1 MSDVIDDFFTSGP
14 TLWQCLL
21 WPTDPCRFFGC
32 APEVKNDCYTGYLR
46 VTSMQL
52 GEIDLADHDISDD
65 MLSDMLSDHVVRDN
79 GMHMMQND
87 VRRSKSSCFNAS
99 LAYFPHLQY
108 LMADAFD
115 RSWLQ
120 MHSKSLDTLIIDGHP
135 AIALQ
140 LPFLGEQSNL
150 GRKLDISDAD
160 SGLQLPFL
168 KRIDFSDG
176 EWDSDT
182 PTKSA
187 PTVNWAK
194 EKAFSVGFP
203 TLIDFAQNGH
213 LPVAA
218 AFLCR
223 VPNVMFLRI
232 QRASVASLNHPCLGT
247 LSKLQW
253 FDFREHAL
261 RGNMPLNATIFSSFT
276 NLKVLIAFGAGLSP
290 LPRPWDRKC
299 RVVYD
304 KIVDSTPEAMLT
316 DPEAVVED
324 FDMFL

>member
-1 MSDVIDDFFTSGP
+1 
-14 TLWQCLL
+14 
-21 WPTDPCRFFGC
+21 
-32 APEVKNDCYTGYLR
+32 
-46 VTSMQL
+46 
-52 GEIDLADHDISDD
+52 
-65 MLSDMLSDHVVRDN
+65 MLSDHVVRDN
-79 GMHMMQND
+79 GMNMMQND